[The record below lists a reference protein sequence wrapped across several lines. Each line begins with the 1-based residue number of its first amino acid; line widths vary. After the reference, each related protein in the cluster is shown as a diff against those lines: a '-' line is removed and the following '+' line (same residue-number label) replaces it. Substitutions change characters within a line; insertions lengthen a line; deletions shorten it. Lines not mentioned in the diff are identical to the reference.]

1 MRLAGHPF
9 RTALPGLAVLA
20 TCGGTL
26 GAGVA
31 SVSNGSNEDLWLHRL
46 DGGPGPCFVEMGDPV
61 EKMSPEEGREE
72 RDWMDI
78 DWRAPGQPEVF
89 QLRPGATLRLTMVG
103 RGAQRMAFLLMDARG
118 RRLGSLALLRQPTP
132 GRPHGISHFTFLGR
146 QMAMDLGFE
155 VVCPLPFTAVVIQA
169 AATAPR
175 MASEAPREAPR
186 EALGAG
192 TPMAAQGESKAFDRL
207 ETKAGARTPA
217 PGMPR
222 PSVNRVLFPEGES
235 EEDAKHGPSFISR
248 RMAERARQLQAAG
261 KVPPAP

>member
-1 MRLAGHPF
+1 MRLPGHPF
-9 RTALPGLAVLA
+9 RPALPGLAVLA
-20 TCGGTL
+20 TCGGML

-46 DGGPGPCFVEMGDPV
+46 NGGPGPCFVEMGDPV

-78 DWRAPGQPEVF
+78 DWRAPGQPELI

-103 RGAQRMAFLLMDARG
+103 RGAQRMEFLLMDARG

-132 GRPHGISHFTFLGR
+132 GRPHGVSQFAFLGR

-155 VVCPLPFTAVVIQA
+155 VVCPPPFTAVVIQA

-175 MASEAPREAPR
+175 RASEAPSEG
-186 EALGAG
+186 LGAG
-192 TPMAAQGESKAFDRL
+192 IPMAAQGESKAFGRM

-217 PGMPR
+217 PAAPR
-222 PSVNRVLFPEGES
+222 PSVSRVLFPEGES
-235 EEDAKHGPSFISR
+235 EEDTKHGPSFISL